1 MPAIEE
7 SLLGARSRVST
18 ANGENKEQHADDD
31 LQGRRGPPLEPPRNA
46 RCDRGRK
53 LGWAIEVKPLA
64 GRLFQARW
72 TSRLARH
79 AVAEVDDSRAEGA
92 GLDEFEIHP
101 ALSLGKER
109 NATAN

>member
-1 MPAIEE
+1 MAGF
-7 SLLGARSRVST
+7 LST
-18 ANGENKEQHADDD
+18 
-31 LQGRRGPPLEPPRNA
+31 GP
-46 RCDRGRK
+46 RCDRRRA
-53 LGWAIEVKPLA
+53 LGWVIAVRPLA
-64 GRLFQARW
+64 GRFFPSRARW

-79 AVAEVDDSRAEGA
+79 VVAEVDDSRAEGA